1 MALEII
7 DLVTS
12 VLILVLG
19 FSLFTVVIDDYRTV
33 STVSRI
39 IRKRVKVAPFR
50 EVSIPLYPSLLK
62 IEILSARSL
71 DDNVNVEVHGNTI
84 RVYSNTVISDKEV
97 KILINALVIGRVGDY
112 PVRGV
117 LVLSPY

>member
-1 MALEII
+1 M
-7 DLVTS
+7 TS
-12 VLILVLG
+12 ILILVLG
-19 FSLFTVVIDDYRTV
+19 FSLFTMVINDYRTV

-50 EVSIPLYPSLLK
+50 EVSIPMYPSLMR
-62 IEILSARSL
+62 IEIISVKPLNEDIKA
-71 DDNVNVEVHGNTI
+71 EVQDNTI
-84 RVYSNTVISDKEV
+84 RVYSDTVVSDKEV
-97 KILINALVIGRVGDY
+97 KVLIEALVVGRVGDY